1 MKDTSAFGEQ
11 LILLARSKG
20 FKTQGAIAK
29 LFGKQQSTISELE
42 RGETPPTID
51 FIFLCA
57 EKLQLKPS
65 ELYNLLKLG
74 FHDMEKFSFEKQ
86 SVRGISQDAF
96 ITFLAGSLAFERPNP
111 EAHTINCQGLFDLEK
126 QIATVAGELWDR
138 SARLR

>member
-20 FKTQGAIAK
+20 FKTQGGIAK
-29 LFGKQQSTISELE
+29 LFGKQQSIISELE

-57 EKLQLKPS
+57 EKLQLKPP

-74 FHDMEKFSFEKQ
+74 FHDMEKISFEKH
-86 SVRGISQDAF
+86 SIRGISQDAF
-96 ITFLAGSLAFERPNP
+96 MTFLAASLAYERPNP
-111 EAHTINCQGLFDLEK
+111 EAHSINCEGLFDLEK
-126 QIATVAGELWDR
+126 QIAAVAKELWDR
-138 SARLR
+138 PALN